1 MVALEDIAAATRTDN
16 GDMLRLARYNRE
28 DTINLKTLT
37 RITIVYLPGSLIA
50 VNSSV
55 LTLSEDFVD

>member
-1 MVALEDIAAATRTDN
+1 MIALEHIATAARTDN
-16 GDMLRLARYNRE
+16 GDMLQVAKYNRE

-50 VNSSV
+50 VKSS
-55 LTLSEDFVD
+55 LST

>member
-1 MVALEDIAAATRTDN
+1 MVALEHIAAATRTDN
-16 GDMLRLARYNRE
+16 GDMLQLARYNRE

-55 LTLSEDFVD
+55 WTLSEDFVD